1 MKLLVLTILLSVAV
15 SSTAVAQKAKR
26 QPVTAASQ
34 PHLNRQLERE
44 ILGVESQLGEAIKK
58 RDARLLDRLLT
69 DYFTNSLEGTDRGI
83 GKKVTI
89 AGFQNG
95 ELPYYPIDE
104 GRKLSL
110 RIADLVVIEGISNTR
125 AGEKHRAAERQVHVT
140 RFWTK
145 RDGRWQ
151 LISQSIGPPDKESEN

>member
-1 MKLLVLTILLSVAV
+1 MRLLVLSILLTIAV
-15 SSTAVAQKAKR
+15 SSTALAQKSK
-26 QPVTAASQ
+26 SQ
-34 PHLNRQLERE
+34 PIASEPHVNRNLERE
-44 ILGVESQLGEAIKK
+44 ILGVENQLRAAIKK
-58 RDARLLDRLLT
+58 RDPKLLDRLLT

-89 AGFQNG
+89 TSFQNG
-95 ELPYYPIDE
+95 ELPYYSIDE
-104 GRKLSL
+104 DRKLSV
-110 RIADLVVIEGISNTR
+110 RIADLVVIEGISKTV
-125 AGEKHRAAERQVHVT
+125 AGERNRGEKRQVHVT